1 MNGILAKKL
10 GMTQVFTEQGE
21 CVPVTVLEA
30 GPCVVVSHKTEEKD
44 GYTAVQIGFGL
55 KKEQRANKAEIG
67 HFKKAVKSLSA
78 NTSPNLTSLI
88 SNPGRLARNSV
99 LPTSPMQRW

>member
-21 CVPVTVLEA
+21 RVPVTVLEA
-30 GPCVVVSHKTEEKD
+30 GPCVVVCHKTEEKD

-55 KKEQRANKAEIG
+55 KKLM
-67 HFKKAVKSLSA
+67 SLFV
-78 NTSPNLTSLI
+78 NTSLNSMSLI
-88 SNPGRLARNSV
+88 SKPGRLARNSV
-99 LPTSPMQRW
+99 QLTSPM